1 MSPWPHV
8 PDAIGTSPK
17 CGVRK
22 AGTDA
27 GPGLGATQGKVGGVN
42 TGALPAA
49 LSPLELWL
57 LHKTLSEPQN
67 RLPSARGAQS
77 PAQGEWATSWG
88 GTLEIPELDN
98 MWFES
103 QEAEEEEKEECGLA
117 DRDGLS
123 FPWPHIFLHWRFAV
137 RVENVVGGEGSGATG
152 GFRM

>member
-117 DRDGLS
+117 DRDGLFS
-123 FPWPHIFLHWRFAV
+123 MASHFPALEV
-137 RVENVVGGEGSGATG
+137 CSENGKCGGRGGEWGHWGL
-152 GFRM
+152 